1 MEANIK
7 RVHYY
12 HADTNALGGHIKTPF
27 QQAVP
32 VQAPLSLPP
41 VGGYATA
48 RASAFQLQGVLSLA
62 GAYTQVA
69 GSVSEKNGAW
79 TTVATSVVEG
89 VNIHDILTADRL
101 VSQIATEHPREGYDP
116 KVTFIGTRFDNLRIG
131 GYPLDVALDLGLCS
145 PGGDRYPAKSCFE
158 DESFLAAVAEQY
170 RRMADEKCLPAWQK
184 DRQIPNW
191 VRERYTW
198 DNSNANRQQK
208 GVVLCSLVKEV
219 QGEFPGRVF
228 GNVLD
233 VPEFG
238 KIFLGELLVDH
249 NSFRLIAIRLE
260 LGCVTHGSLS
270 LGSSS
275 IEGRTEP

>member
-158 DESFLAAVAEQY
+158 DESFLAGPWPNSTA
-170 RRMADEKCLPAWQK
+170 AWRTK
-184 DRQIPNW
+184 NACPPGKKTGKFPTGCGNATRGIIPTLTVSKRALSY
-191 VRERYTW
+191 VRW
-198 DNSNANRQQK
+198 
-208 GVVLCSLVKEV
+208 
-219 QGEFPGRVF
+219 
-228 GNVLD
+228 
-233 VPEFG
+233 
-238 KIFLGELLVDH
+238 
-249 NSFRLIAIRLE
+249 
-260 LGCVTHGSLS
+260 
-270 LGSSS
+270 
-275 IEGRTEP
+275 